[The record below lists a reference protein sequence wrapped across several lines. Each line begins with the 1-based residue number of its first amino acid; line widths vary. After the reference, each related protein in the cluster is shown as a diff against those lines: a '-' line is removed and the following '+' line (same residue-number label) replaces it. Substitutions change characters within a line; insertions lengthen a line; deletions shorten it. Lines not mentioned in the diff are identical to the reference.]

1 MKWIAIAALIWAT
14 YASLLG
20 YIGGATFEDDH
31 TKAFLFAFG
40 IALGANLVIELV
52 RHFLK
57 RHKAGKTVEGTIV
70 DVARDAADAADPGVE
85 HEPTH

>member
-1 MKWIAIAALIWAT
+1 
-14 YASLLG
+14 
-20 YIGGATFEDDH
+20 
-31 TKAFLFAFG
+31 
-40 IALGANLVIELV
+40 VIELV

-70 DVARDAADAADPGVE
+70 DVARDAADPGVE